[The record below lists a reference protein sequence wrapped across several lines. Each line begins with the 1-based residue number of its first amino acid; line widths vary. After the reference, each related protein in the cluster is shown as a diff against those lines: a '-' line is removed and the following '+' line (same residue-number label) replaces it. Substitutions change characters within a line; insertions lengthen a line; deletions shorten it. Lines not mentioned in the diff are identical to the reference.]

1 MDVKDYFPYDVDPN
15 LISVYIGRV
24 ISLDPNFSSNGILY
38 VDIYDPDDTDLEK
51 GAKQSNQAK
60 ASFAVR
66 SCYNA
71 WENPPEIKSKT
82 QFDGAMSFTS
92 SGDFH
97 LRNYCFDMYTLTWII
112 QVSTILNIIFPV
124 MPNVPPPMISLDT
137 TPFPGQAVAV
147 NVSVAAKEVVNES
160 IQSCLQNLTSSTNP
174 SAPSIVSLDEVKR
187 LVNPTFGLLR
197 SSNPSNDPVVKVVKA
212 IVDPIKTIANVA
224 IKPYLEFLEC
234 INLLLDFYATN
245 LTTIENIT
253 FPITQ
258 FAVINDD
265 GTATT
270 PESLSPLAI
279 KESLQDKI
287 NAFSTEI
294 QDNLNTLIGDIIN
307 KIVELVYNPVASLYS
322 MVDSKIQDI
331 VVPIKNKIVGL
342 IGNYVKE
349 PLSQLTG
356 LIAMAIQPIISS
368 LPTIVQLIVKLALK
382 KLLQVLLGLP
392 IKVMLG
398 AITSAIEAVLNGAV
412 SKIQSMIS
420 ELICTSI
427 NSLINPIIGGIQE
440 SFIKVIPDFNM
451 DDIKNYLISMNKDAS
466 KFPLIYLGTDA
477 VKPYKS
483 FNEINWSDPAEL
495 KAMIVTLIEEVKKRG
510 SSSPSIPSGVTV
522 TENKTEIYRVGNE
535 PQGAKQ
541 KSLAAVTVTTGSETP
556 SSIPVDG
563 DLKEGTLPDGSEFGT
578 ELFYQKFSSKEEFM
592 PYFEQVHKPITEEAE
607 IGKENTIFEKS
618 VPEVWIT
625 NGVAYLDV
633 QDGDKKLRY
642 VTYYNK
648 DGKTIGVQTVV
659 CSDGNTYSLAPNAVY
674 YSTTILHIKKNENDP
689 PVGEDLVPVVENGE
703 LKQVS
708 VPVTVKDSDVRE
720 DADLGD
726 PLYKDID
733 GSSKTFKE
741 LTKKYYQ
748 VLVPRTID
756 LNEFSKNII
765 DVLNNSGEPLDT
777 TSTGNLSLIFKLT
790 EFYRCMRKSGNYL
803 YTIVEEQIVDDS
815 VNPPVKER
823 VLRSDIP
830 VIRDTNFSISRI
842 DGEVGQKILKFTLS
856 LGQGTLVIGSSLL
869 IEIEGIVDTSTHKL
883 TTCEFKTL
891 KMPIQ
896 SGSLTINPSYNNV
909 LLTGTVEEAD
919 STSTEYYCWM
929 TSKIETRPV
938 STTEINNTRNTESI
952 TEQMSNMFVHTVQAM
967 GQSEGFNAKALF
979 SVVTG
984 KAVSEV
990 GKVADVIS
998 NVDSVISSTLERV
1011 DDLKKVDAFI
1021 DKISEVGSKIK
1032 DIADTAGPAL
1042 EATAKAASAL
1052 AIQSCSMSQSASGKD
1067 FSFNSGSNYDL
1078 LTTTESRS
1086 QLPWCKELNR
1096 EQFLEPNCKVLL
1108 MAVGA
1113 GKSNLYV
1120 IDILT

>member
-38 VDIYDPDDTDLEK
+38 VDIYDPDDTDLDK

-97 LRNYCFDMYTLTWII
+97 LRNYCFDMYTFTWIM

-137 TPFPGQAVAV
+137 TPFPGQAVAI

-245 LTTIENIT
+245 LNTIENIT

-279 KESLQDKI
+279 KESLQEKI

-294 QDNLNTLIGDIIN
+294 QNNLNTLIGDIIN

-392 IKVMLG
+392 IKVILG
-398 AITSAIEAVLNGAV
+398 AITSAIESVLNGAV
-412 SKIQSMIS
+412 SKIQSMIN

-495 KAMIVTLIEEVKKRG
+495 KAMIVALIEEVKKRG

-556 SSIPVDG
+556 FSIDVDE
-563 DLKEGTLPDGSEFGT
+563 DLKEGTLSDGS

-592 PYFEQVHKPITEEAE
+592 PYFEQVHIPCTEPAE

-633 QDGDKKLRY
+633 QDGDTKLRY

-648 DGKTIGVQTVV
+648 DGQTIGVQTVV
-659 CSDGNTYSLAPNAVY
+659 CSDGSTKTLTPNAVY
-674 YSTTILHIKKNENDP
+674 YSTTIPHVKKNENDP

-703 LKQVS
+703 LKQVF
-708 VPVTVKDSDVRE
+708 VPITVKDRDVRE

-726 PLYKDID
+726 PLYEDID
-733 GSSKTFKE
+733 IDRTHKTFKE

-765 DVLNNSGEPLDT
+765 DELNKSEQPLDVVSISDLNFIF
-777 TSTGNLSLIFKLT
+777 TST
-790 EFYRCMRKSGNYL
+790 EFYKCMLKSDNYS
-803 YTIVEEQIVDDS
+803 YSIVEEQIVDDS
-815 VNPPVKER
+815 VDPPVKER

-830 VIRDTNFSISRI
+830 DIQDTNFSTSRT

-856 LGQGTLVIGSSLL
+856 VGQSPLTIGSSLL

-891 KMPIQ
+891 KMPIP
-896 SGSLTINPSYNNV
+896 SSPLPVNPSYNNV

-929 TSKIETRPV
+929 TSKIETRDVQP
-938 STTEINNTRNTESI
+938 TEINNTRNIDSI

-967 GQSEGFNAKALF
+967 GQSEGFNAKSLF
-979 SVVTG
+979 NAVTG

-998 NVDSVISSTLERV
+998 GVDSVISSTLERV

-1021 DKISEVGSKIK
+1021 DKISDVGSKIK

-1067 FSFNSGSNYDL
+1067 FSFNSGNNYDL
-1078 LTTTESRS
+1078 LTTTEARS

>member
-38 VDIYDPDDTDLEK
+38 VDIYDPDDTDLDK

-97 LRNYCFDMYTLTWII
+97 LRNYCFDMYTFTWIM

-137 TPFPGQAVAV
+137 TPFPGQAVAI

-174 SAPSIVSLDEVKR
+174 SAPNIISLDEVKR
-187 LVNPTFGLLR
+187 LVNPTRGLLR

-212 IVDPIKTIANVA
+212 IVNPIKTIANVA
-224 IKPYLEFLEC
+224 IKPYLDFLEC
-234 INLLLDFYATN
+234 INLLLDLYATN

-279 KESLQDKI
+279 KESLQEKI

-294 QDNLNTLIGDIIN
+294 QNNLNTLIGDIIN
-307 KIVELVYNPVASLYS
+307 KIIELVYNPVASLYS

-392 IKVMLG
+392 IKVILG

-427 NSLINPIIGGIQE
+427 NSLINPIICDIQE

-483 FNEINWSDPAEL
+483 FDEINWSDPSEL
-495 KAMIVTLIEEVKKRG
+495 KAMIVALIEEVKKRG
-510 SSSPSIPSGVTV
+510 SSAPIIPSGVTV

-535 PQGAKQ
+535 PQGANQ
-541 KSLAAVTVTTGSETP
+541 KSLAAITVTTGSETP

-563 DLKEGTLPDGSEFGT
+563 DLKEGTLSDKS

-592 PYFEQVHKPITEEAE
+592 PYFEQVHEPITEKAE
-607 IGKENTIFEKS
+607 IGKESTIFEKS

-633 QDGDKKLRY
+633 QDGDTKLRY

-648 DGKTIGVQTVV
+648 DGQTIGVQTVV
-659 CSDGNTYSLAPNAVY
+659 CSDGSTKTLTPNAVY
-674 YSTTILHIKKNENDP
+674 YSTTIPHVKKNENDP

-748 VLVPRTID
+748 VIVPRTID

-765 DVLNNSGEPLDT
+765 DVLNNSGQPLDT
-777 TSTGNLSLIFKLT
+777 YPTGALNVIFRST
-790 EFYRCMRKSGNYL
+790 EFSKCMRKSGNYS
-803 YTIVEEQIVDDS
+803 YSIVEEQIVDDS

-823 VLRSDIP
+823 VLRSEIP
-830 VIRDTNFSISRI
+830 SIANSNFSTSRT

-856 LGQGTLVIGSSLL
+856 VGQSPLTIGSSLL

-891 KMPIQ
+891 KMPIP
-896 SGSLTINPSYNNV
+896 SSPLPVNPSYNNV
-909 LLTGTVEEAD
+909 ILTGTVKEAD

-929 TSKIETRPV
+929 TSKIETREV
-938 STTEINNTRNTESI
+938 QSTEINNTRNTDSI

-967 GQSEGFNAKALF
+967 GQDEGFNAKALF
-979 SVVTG
+979 NAVTG

-998 NVDSVISSTLERV
+998 GVDSVISSTLERV

-1078 LTTTESRS
+1078 LTTTEARS

>member
-38 VDIYDPDDTDLEK
+38 VDIYDPDDTDLDK

-97 LRNYCFDMYTLTWII
+97 LRNYCFDMYTFTWIM

-137 TPFPGQAVAV
+137 TPFPGQAVAI

-174 SAPSIVSLDEVKR
+174 SAPNIISLDEVKR
-187 LVNPTFGLLR
+187 LVNPTRGLLR
-197 SSNPSNDPVVKVVKA
+197 SSNPSSNPSNDPVVKVVKA

-234 INLLLDFYATN
+234 INLLLDLYATN
-245 LTTIENIT
+245 LTTIESIT

-258 FAVINDD
+258 FATINDD

-279 KESLQDKI
+279 KESLQEKI

-294 QDNLNTLIGDIIN
+294 QNNLNTLIGDIIN
-307 KIVELVYNPVASLYS
+307 KIVEFVYNPVASLYS

-392 IKVMLG
+392 IKVILG
-398 AITSAIEAVLNGAV
+398 TITSAIEAVLNGAV

-510 SSSPSIPSGVTV
+510 SSAPIIPSGVTV

-541 KSLAAVTVTTGSETP
+541 KSLAAVTVITGSETP

-563 DLKEGTLPDGSEFGT
+563 DLKEGTLSDKS

-592 PYFEQVHKPITEEAE
+592 PYFEQVHKPITEKAE

-648 DGKTIGVQTVV
+648 DGQTIGVQTVV
-659 CSDGNTYSLAPNAVY
+659 CSDGSTKTLTPNAVY
-674 YSTTILHIKKNENDP
+674 YSTTIPHVKKNENDP
-689 PVGEDLVPVVENGE
+689 PVGEDLVPVVKNGE
-703 LKQVS
+703 LKQVF
-708 VPVTVKDSDVRE
+708 VPITVKDSDVRE

-726 PLYKDID
+726 PLYEDID
-733 GSSKTFKE
+733 IYRTHKTFKE

-765 DVLNNSGEPLDT
+765 DVLNNSGQPLDT
-777 TSTGNLSLIFKLT
+777 YPTGALNVIFRST
-790 EFYRCMRKSGNYL
+790 EFFKCMRKSGNYS
-803 YTIVEEQIVDDS
+803 YSIVEEQIVDDS

-823 VLRSDIP
+823 VLRSEIP
-830 VIRDTNFSISRI
+830 SIANSNFSTSRT

-856 LGQGTLVIGSSLL
+856 VGQNHLTIGSSLL

-891 KMPIQ
+891 KMPIP
-896 SGSLTINPSYNNV
+896 SDPLPVNPSYNNV

-929 TSKIETRPV
+929 TSKIDTKPIDPEKV
-938 STTEINNTRNTESI
+938 RNTDSI

-967 GQSEGFNAKALF
+967 GQDEGFNAKALF
-979 SVVTG
+979 NAVTG

-998 NVDSVISSTLERV
+998 GVDSVISSTLERV

-1021 DKISEVGSKIK
+1021 DKISDVGSKIK

-1078 LTTTESRS
+1078 LTTTEARS

>member
-38 VDIYDPDDTDLEK
+38 VDIYDPDDTDLDK

-97 LRNYCFDMYTLTWII
+97 LRNYCFDMYTLTWIM

-137 TPFPGQAVAV
+137 TPFPGQAVAI

-174 SAPSIVSLDEVKR
+174 SAPNIISLDEVKR
-187 LVNPTFGLLR
+187 LVNPTRGLLR

-234 INLLLDFYATN
+234 INLLLDLYATN

-258 FAVINDD
+258 FATINDD

-279 KESLQDKI
+279 KESLQEKI

-294 QDNLNTLIGDIIN
+294 QDNLNTLMGDIIN
-307 KIVELVYNPVASLYS
+307 KIIELVYNPVASLYS

-342 IGNYVKE
+342 IGNYVKD

-356 LIAMAIQPIISS
+356 LIAMAIQPIVSS
-368 LPTIVQLIVKLALK
+368 LPTIVQLIVKIALK

-392 IKVMLG
+392 IKVILG
-398 AITSAIEAVLNGAV
+398 TITSAIESILNGAV
-412 SKIQSMIS
+412 STIQTMIS
-420 ELICTSI
+420 QLICTSI
-427 NSLINPIIGGIQE
+427 NSLINPIIGDIQE

-451 DDIKNYLISMNKDAS
+451 DDLKNLLVDIGNDSS

-510 SSSPSIPSGVTV
+510 SSAPSIPDGVTV
-522 TENKTEIYRVGNE
+522 TENKTEIYMVGNE

-541 KSLAAVTVTTGSETP
+541 KSLAAISVTTGSEDP
-556 SSIPVDG
+556 EDIPVDG
-563 DLKEGTLPDGSEFGT
+563 DLKEGTLSDGSE
-578 ELFYQKFSSKEEFM
+578 LYYQKFSSKEDFM
-592 PYFEQVHKPITEEAE
+592 PYFEQVHKPCTEPAE
-607 IGKENTIFEKS
+607 VGKENTIFEKS
-618 VPEVWIT
+618 IPEVWIT

-648 DGKTIGVQTVV
+648 DGQTIGVQTVV
-659 CSDGNTYSLAPNAVY
+659 CSDGSTKTLTPNAVY
-674 YSTTILHIKKNENDP
+674 YSTTIPHVKKNENDP

-708 VPVTVKDSDVRE
+708 VPVTVKDRDVRE

-726 PLYKDID
+726 PLYEDID
-733 GSSKTFKE
+733 IDRTHKTFKE

-748 VLVPRTID
+748 VLVPRTLD
-756 LNEFSKNII
+756 LNAFSKNII
-765 DVLNNSGEPLDT
+765 DKLNDSEQPLDT
-777 TSTGNLSLIFKLT
+777 ISTGDLSLIFKNT
-790 EFYRCMRKSGNYL
+790 EFYRCMRKLGKYSYS
-803 YTIVEEQIVDDS
+803 IVEEQIVDDS

-830 VIRDTNFSISRI
+830 TIRDPNFSISRT

-856 LGQGTLVIGSSLL
+856 VGQSSLTIGSSLL

-891 KMPIQ
+891 KMPIP
-896 SGSLTINPSYNNV
+896 SDPLPVNPSYNNV
-909 LLTGTVEEAD
+909 LLTGTVKEAD

-929 TSKIETRPV
+929 TSKIDTRPV
-938 STTEINNTRNTESI
+938 DKIEIDNTRNTDSI

-979 SVVTG
+979 SAVTG

-1011 DDLKKVDAFI
+1011 DDLKKVDEFI
-1021 DKISEVGSKIK
+1021 DKISDVGSKIK

-1078 LTTTESRS
+1078 LTTTEARS

>member
-38 VDIYDPDDTDLEK
+38 VDIYDPDDTDLDK

-97 LRNYCFDMYTLTWII
+97 LRNYCFDMYTFTWIM

-137 TPFPGQAVAV
+137 TPFPGQAVAI

-174 SAPSIVSLDEVKR
+174 SAPNIISLDEVKR
-187 LVNPTFGLLR
+187 LVNPTRGLLR

-224 IKPYLEFLEC
+224 IKPYLDFLEC
-234 INLLLDFYATN
+234 INLLLDLYATN

-258 FAVINDD
+258 FATINDD

-279 KESLQDKI
+279 KESLQEKI

-294 QDNLNTLIGDIIN
+294 QNNLNTLIGDIIN
-307 KIVELVYNPVASLYS
+307 KIIELVYNPVASLYS

-342 IGNYVKE
+342 IGNYVKD

-368 LPTIVQLIVKLALK
+368 LPTIVQLIVKIALK

-392 IKVMLG
+392 IKVILG
-398 AITSAIEAVLNGAV
+398 TITSAIESILNGAV
-412 SKIQSMIS
+412 STIQTMIS
-420 ELICTSI
+420 QLICTSI
-427 NSLINPIIGGIQE
+427 NSLINPIIGDIQE

-451 DDIKNYLISMNKDAS
+451 DDLKNLLVDIGNDSS

-510 SSSPSIPSGVTV
+510 SSAPSIPDNVTV

-541 KSLAAVTVTTGSETP
+541 KSLGDIDVTTGTEDEFKIHTGES
-556 SSIPVDG
+556 
-563 DLKEGTLPDGSEFGT
+563 LKEGTINGDT
-578 ELFYQKFSSKEEFM
+578 ELYYQKFSSKEEFM
-592 PYFEQVHKPITEEAE
+592 PYFEQVHIPCTEPAE

-633 QDGDKKLRY
+633 QDGDTKLRY

-648 DGKTIGVQTVV
+648 DGQTIGVQTVV
-659 CSDGNTYSLAPNAVY
+659 CSDGSTKTLTPNAVY
-674 YSTTILHIKKNENDP
+674 YSTTIPHVKKNENDP

-703 LKQVS
+703 LKQVF
-708 VPVTVKDSDVRE
+708 VPITVKDIDVRE

-726 PLYKDID
+726 PLYEDID
-733 GSSKTFKE
+733 IDRTHKTFKE

-756 LNEFSKNII
+756 LNAFSKNII
-765 DVLNNSGEPLDT
+765 DKLNNSEQPLDT
-777 TSTGNLSLIFKLT
+777 ISTGDLSLIFKNT
-790 EFYRCMRKSGNYL
+790 EFYRCMRKLGKYSYS
-803 YTIVEEQIVDDS
+803 IVEEQIVDDS

-830 VIRDTNFSISRI
+830 TIRDPNFSISRT

-856 LGQGTLVIGSSLL
+856 VGQSPLTIGSSLL

-891 KMPIQ
+891 KMPIP
-896 SGSLTINPSYNNV
+896 SSPLPVNPSYNNV
-909 LLTGTVEEAD
+909 LLTGTVKEAD

-929 TSKIETRPV
+929 TSKIDTKPIDPKKV
-938 STTEINNTRNTESI
+938 RNKDSI
-952 TEQMSNMFVHTVQAM
+952 IEQMSNMFVHTVQAM

-979 SVVTG
+979 SAVTG

-998 NVDSVISSTLERV
+998 GVDSVISSTLERV
-1011 DDLKKVDAFI
+1011 DDLKKVDEFI
-1021 DKISEVGSKIK
+1021 DKISDVGSKIK

-1067 FSFNSGSNYDL
+1067 FSFNSGNNYDL
-1078 LTTTESRS
+1078 LTTTEARS

>member
-38 VDIYDPDDTDLEK
+38 VDIYDPDDTDLDK

-97 LRNYCFDMYTLTWII
+97 LRNYCFDMYTFTWIM

-137 TPFPGQAVAV
+137 TPFPGQAVAI

-174 SAPSIVSLDEVKR
+174 SAPNIISLDEVKR
-187 LVNPTFGLLR
+187 LVNPTRGLLR

-212 IVDPIKTIANVA
+212 IVDPIKTIANIA

-234 INLLLDFYATN
+234 INLLLDLYATN

-258 FAVINDD
+258 FATINDD

-279 KESLQDKI
+279 KESLQEKI

-294 QDNLNTLIGDIIN
+294 QNNLNTLIGDIIN
-307 KIVELVYNPVASLYS
+307 KLIELVYNPVASLYS
-322 MVDSKIQDI
+322 MVGSKIQDI

-342 IGNYVKE
+342 IGNYVKD

-356 LIAMAIQPIISS
+356 LIAMAIQPIVSS
-368 LPTIVQLIVKLALK
+368 LPTIVQLIVKIALK

-398 AITSAIEAVLNGAV
+398 TITSAIESILNGAV
-412 SKIQSMIS
+412 STIQKMIS
-420 ELICTSI
+420 QLICTSI
-427 NSLINPIIGGIQE
+427 NSLINPIIGDIQE

-451 DDIKNYLISMNKDAS
+451 DDLKNLLVDIGNDSS

-510 SSSPSIPSGVTV
+510 SSAPVIPDDVTV
-522 TENKTEIYRVGNE
+522 KENKTEIYRVGNE

-541 KSLAAVTVTTGSETP
+541 KSLAAIKVTTGSEG
-556 SSIPVDG
+556 SEDIPVDG
-563 DLKEGTLPDGSEFGT
+563 DLKEGTLLDGSEFGT
-578 ELFYQKFSSKEEFM
+578 ELYYQKFSSKEEFM
-592 PYFEQVHKPITEEAE
+592 SYFEQVHKPCIEPAE

-633 QDGDKKLRY
+633 QDGDTKLRY

-648 DGKTIGVQTVV
+648 DGQTIGVQTVV
-659 CSDGNTYSLAPNAVY
+659 CSDGSTKTLTPNAVY
-674 YSTTILHIKKNENDP
+674 YSTTIPHVKKNENDP
-689 PVGEDLVPVVENGE
+689 PVGEDLVPVVENSE

-708 VPVTVKDSDVRE
+708 VPVTVKDRDVRE

-726 PLYKDID
+726 PLYEDID
-733 GSSKTFKE
+733 KDRTHRTFKE

-756 LNEFSKNII
+756 LNAFSKNII
-765 DVLNNSGEPLDT
+765 DKLNKSEQPLDT
-777 TSTGNLSLIFKLT
+777 ISTGDLSLIFKNT
-790 EFYRCMRKSGNYL
+790 EFFRCMRKLGKYSYS
-803 YTIVEEQIVDDS
+803 IVEEQIVDDS
-815 VNPPVKER
+815 VDPPVKER

-830 VIRDTNFSISRI
+830 TIRDPNFSISRT

-856 LGQGTLVIGSSLL
+856 VGQSPSLTIGSSLL

-891 KMPIQ
+891 KMPIP
-896 SGSLTINPSYNNV
+896 SDPLPVNPSYNNV
-909 LLTGTVEEAD
+909 LLTGTVKGAD

-929 TSKIETRPV
+929 TSKIDTKPIDPKKV
-938 STTEINNTRNTESI
+938 RNTDSI

-979 SVVTG
+979 SAVTG

-1011 DDLKKVDAFI
+1011 DDLKKVDEFI

-1078 LTTTESRS
+1078 LTTTAARS

>member
-38 VDIYDPDDTDLEK
+38 VDIYDPDDTDLDK

-97 LRNYCFDMYTLTWII
+97 LRNYCFDMYTFTWIM

-137 TPFPGQAVAV
+137 TPFPGQAVAI

-174 SAPSIVSLDEVKR
+174 SAPSIVSLEEVKR

-279 KESLQDKI
+279 KESLQEKI

-368 LPTIVQLIVKLALK
+368 LPTIVQLIVKLAIK

-483 FNEINWSDPAEL
+483 FDEINWSDPAEL

-510 SSSPSIPSGVTV
+510 SSAPIIPSDVTV

-541 KSLAAVTVTTGSETP
+541 KSLATITVTTGSETP
-556 SSIPVDG
+556 SSIPEG
-563 DLKEGTLPDGSEFGT
+563 ENLKEGTINGNT

-592 PYFEQVHKPITEEAE
+592 PYFEQVHKPCTEPAE
-607 IGKENTIFEKS
+607 VGKENTIFEKS

-633 QDGDKKLRY
+633 QDGDTKLRY

-648 DGKTIGVQTVV
+648 DGQTIGVQTVV
-659 CSDGNTYSLAPNAVY
+659 CADGSTKTLTPNAVY
-674 YSTTILHIKKNENDP
+674 YSTTIPHVKKNENDP
-689 PVGEDLVPVVENGE
+689 PVGEDLVPLVENGE
-703 LKQVS
+703 LKQVF
-708 VPVTVKDSDVRE
+708 VPVTVKDRDVRE

-733 GSSKTFKE
+733 IDCTPKTFKE

-748 VLVPRTID
+748 VLVPRTLD
-756 LNEFSKNII
+756 LNEFSKDII
-765 DVLNNSGEPLDT
+765 NKLNNSGEPLDT
-777 TSTGNLSLIFKLT
+777 ISTGNISLIFKNT
-790 EFYRCMRKSGNYL
+790 EFYRCMRKSGNYS
-803 YTIVEEQIVDDS
+803 YSIVEEQIVDDS

-823 VLRSDIP
+823 VLRSEIP
-830 VIRDTNFSISRI
+830 SIANSNFSILRT

-856 LGQGTLVIGSSLL
+856 VGQSPLTIGSSLL

-891 KMPIQ
+891 KMPIP
-896 SGSLTINPSYNNV
+896 SSPLPVNPSYNNV

-938 STTEINNTRNTESI
+938 LPEEINNTRNTDSI

-979 SVVTG
+979 SAVTG

-1042 EATAKAASAL
+1042 EATAKSASAL

-1078 LTTTESRS
+1078 LTTTEARS